1 MLLADLSPEGM
12 VFMTQ
17 TRSSALRLR
26 GRRLAAVA
34 ALTLGTLSLASPGS
48 ASFRHLSLKKS
59 EPAASATLT
68 SLPPDVKLWF
78 TAPAQLRLTRLVLV
92 GPVGEV
98 ELGKPAQAA
107 TRDAPIIFPVQGGGQ
122 PGTYTAK
129 WVTAGRDGHPI
140 KGEFA
145 FEVK

>member
-1 MLLADLSPEGM
+1 
-12 VFMTQ
+12 MTQ
-17 TRSSALRLR
+17 IRSSALTLR
-26 GRRLAAVA
+26 GRRLIAAA
-34 ALTLGTLSLASPGS
+34 FLALGTLGIASPVA

-59 EPAASATLT
+59 DPAKAATLA
-68 SLPPDVKLWF
+68 SLPAEVKLWF

-107 TRDAPIIFPVQGGGQ
+107 AADAPIIFPVQGGGQ

-129 WVTAGRDGHPI
+129 WVTAGKDGHPI

-145 FEVK
+145 FDVK